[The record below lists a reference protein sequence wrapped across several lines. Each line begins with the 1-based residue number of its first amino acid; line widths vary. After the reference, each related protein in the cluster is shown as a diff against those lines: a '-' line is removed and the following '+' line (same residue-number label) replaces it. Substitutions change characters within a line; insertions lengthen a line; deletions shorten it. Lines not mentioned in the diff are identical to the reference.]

1 MRVLHPHAKLLFSQ
15 VVAYVGRMPASCPLL
30 PLREEACHRRIWAG
44 GGEPPL
50 PSAPTTAVPAV
61 RSRQE
66 EARRCWIRAGGGK
79 SPSRKP
85 PPSAPTAAAPTAEP
99 PTALATVA
107 RYGQEE
113 ACRPTS
119 TTAVAS
125 LSSAVAASGGGV
137 DGAGRLLVVVVIIV
151 NKEGDG
157 GDAAARLSP
166 PTRREREIEERR
178 GSEEWRRGLKYL
190 DRRWVKKLKW
200 MGKKKNEI
208 FLHAV
213 PQEVRMQKW
222 SYFRMQLLKLSIYEN
237 RFLHAGILRC
247 RMRK

>member
-1 MRVLHPHAKLLFSQ
+1 MVFACGWPGRLHEKVCKNSDFRMRVLHPHAKLLFSQ

-125 LSSAVAASGGGV
+125 LSSAVAASGGGC
-137 DGAGRLLVVVVIIV
+137 GWSW
-151 NKEGDG
+151 
-157 GDAAARLSP
+157 SP
-166 PTRREREIEERR
+166 PRRRR
-178 GSEEWRRGLKYL
+178 HHR
-190 DRRWVKKLKW
+190 
-200 MGKKKNEI
+200 
-208 FLHAV
+208 
-213 PQEVRMQKW
+213 Q
-222 SYFRMQLLKLSIYEN
+222 
-237 RFLHAGILRC
+237 
-247 RMRK
+247 